1 MEIEISSAL
10 KLLHTFLFILHGI
23 KCRARHL
30 KSRPQPHFCVSLRG
44 HHRGDAIKWIW
55 ESTVFSSSQ
64 SKAAP
69 SDSLLEQCW
78 HKLTTH
84 PGVQPCRVHA
94 NHHKH
99 CCRHAR
105 TLMLLC
111 PRVALLWE
119 MLHSKPEGLG
129 CLRVKKRANKEV
141 TRMNQLPNRA
151 AGTSRSHLGRNAS
164 RICEPFL
171 GLHFSFF
178 ICYLSNLSFILS
190 LRNLSA

>member
-1 MEIEISSAL
+1 MDLGKHSLLVFSVQSSTLRLAFGTVLAQTHDASRSSAMPRSC
-10 KLLHTFLFILHGI
+10 K
-23 KCRARHL
+23 
-30 KSRPQPHFCVSLRG
+30 
-44 HHRGDAIKWIW
+44 
-55 ESTVFSSSQ
+55 
-64 SKAAP
+64 
-69 SDSLLEQCW
+69 
-78 HKLTTH
+78 
-84 PGVQPCRVHA
+84 

-141 TRMNQLPNRA
+141 TRMNQLPDRA